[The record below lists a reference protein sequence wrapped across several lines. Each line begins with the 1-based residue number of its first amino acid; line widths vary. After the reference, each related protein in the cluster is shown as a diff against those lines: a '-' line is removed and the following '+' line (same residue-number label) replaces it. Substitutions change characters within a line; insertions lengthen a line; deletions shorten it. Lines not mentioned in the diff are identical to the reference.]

1 MKLTTLKK
9 ELFVNF
15 KLSLS
20 QNNNQ
25 LLIYERDN
33 ELISFSNEATNFLQV
48 KFDPASVRWWVS
60 SPDTS
65 KTDNDKK
72 LTKLAKL
79 LQEYLETPI
88 KERFTYY
95 QLPLGTNDN
104 GDNIFICKIASDD
117 PLVFGLTTAYRNN
130 NTYWAEPEI
139 KKLIQTLPSLSDT
152 IKKIMVPVLEDNED
166 DLSKD
171 S

>member
-15 KLSLS
+15 KLLLD

-25 LLIYERDN
+25 ILIYKRDDK
-33 ELISFSNEATNFLQV
+33 LLSFSNEATNFLQV
-48 KFDPASVRWWVS
+48 RFDPTSVKWWIS

-104 GDNIFICKIASDD
+104 GDNIFIYKIASDD
-117 PLVFGLTTAYRNN
+117 PLVFGLTTDYRDS

-152 IKKIMVPVLEDNED
+152 IKKIMIPVLEENNDE
-166 DLSKD
+166 
-171 S
+171 

>member
-15 KLSLS
+15 KLLLD

-25 LLIYERDN
+25 VLIYAQGN
-33 ELISFSNEATNFLQV
+33 KLLSFSNEATNFLQV
-48 KFDPASVRWWVS
+48 KFDPASVKWWVS

-72 LTKLAKL
+72 LTQLAKL

-104 GDNIFICKIASDD
+104 GDDIFIYKIASDD
-117 PLVFGLTTAYRNN
+117 PLVFGLTTDGRNS
-130 NTYWAEPEI
+130 NTYWNAPEI

-152 IKKIMVPVLEDNED
+152 IKKIMIPVLEGNNDE
-166 DLSKD
+166 
-171 S
+171 

>member
-15 KLSLS
+15 KLLLD

-25 LLIYERDN
+25 ILIYKLDSK
-33 ELISFSNEATNFLQV
+33 LLSFSNEATNFLQV
-48 KFDPASVRWWVS
+48 KFDPANVKWWVS

-72 LTKLAKL
+72 LTQLAKL

-104 GDNIFICKIASDD
+104 GDDIFIYKIASDD
-117 PLVFGLTTAYRNN
+117 PLVFGLTTDDRDS
-130 NTYWAEPEI
+130 NTYWNEPEI

-152 IKKIMVPVLEDNED
+152 IKKIMIPVLEENNDE
-166 DLSKD
+166 
-171 S
+171 

>member
-15 KLSLS
+15 KLSLD
-20 QNNNQ
+20 QNNNK

-33 ELISFSNEATNFLQV
+33 RLLSFSNEATNFLQV

-60 SPDTS
+60 SSNTS

-88 KERFTYY
+88 GERFTYY
-95 QLPLGTNDN
+95 QLPLGTNNN
-104 GDNIFICKIASDD
+104 GDDIFISKITSDD
-117 PLVFGLTTAYRNN
+117 PLVFGLTTDNRDR
-130 NTYWAEPEI
+130 NTYWNKPEI
-139 KKLIQTLPSLSDT
+139 GKLLNQLPSLSDT
-152 IKKIMVPVLEDNED
+152 IKKIMIPVLEENNDE
-166 DLSKD
+166 
-171 S
+171 

>member
-1 MKLTTLKK
+1 MKLTMLKK

-15 KLSLS
+15 KLSLD

-33 ELISFSNEATNFLQV
+33 KLISFSNEATNFLQV
-48 KFDPASVRWWVS
+48 RFDAASIRWWVS
-60 SPDTS
+60 SPNTS

-72 LTKLAKL
+72 LTQLAKL

-104 GDNIFICKIASDD
+104 GDNIFIYKIASDD
-117 PLVFGLTTAYRNN
+117 PLVFGLTTDDRDS

-139 KKLIQTLPSLSDT
+139 KKLVQTLPSLSDT
-152 IKKIMVPVLEDNED
+152 IKKIMIPVLEENNDE
-166 DLSKD
+166 
-171 S
+171 

>member
-33 ELISFSNEATNFLQV
+33 ELISFSNEANNFLQV

-72 LTKLAKL
+72 LTQLAKL

-95 QLPLGTNDN
+95 QLPLGTNDK
-104 GDNIFICKIASDD
+104 GDDIFIYKIASDD
-117 PLVFGLTTAYRNN
+117 PLVFGLTTDDRDI

-152 IKKIMVPVLEDNED
+152 IKKIMIPVLEENNDE
-166 DLSKD
+166 
-171 S
+171 